1 MWLKKQLRARPI
13 CANVTGYCIDA
24 PMLGSK
30 RKILYVCTEDWFFHS
45 HFLPLLEAAKSSGL
59 DDIYL
64 ATSTGGKHR
73 EIEKL
78 GVEII
83 PVEFDRASK
92 GLFSTFRLLGQLAR
106 AIYRI
111 KPDVVHFI
119 SLKPVLVGGLAALF
133 YRAPAKV
140 FHITGLGTL
149 GEGEGW
155 KKKILR
161 SVIFRLPVW
170 YLRQKNTELLVE
182 NPDDLDYL
190 KSYGLA
196 PDTPATI
203 VGGAGVDPELFPDL
217 SLNSQA
223 KPQPKTVHLAFV
235 GRIIKTK
242 GIDVLVDAMAMPD
255 IYTADIHLD
264 LYGIPDSANPG
275 SYRMKTIEYW
285 NKETNVSYHGFSS
298 DVVTIWKNADICV
311 VPTRTREG
319 LPRAMLEAAV
329 CARPLIVTDVP
340 GCRHFVEDGVQGL
353 VVPPEDAPALAIAIA
368 RLAKDPQLRTTM
380 GKAAR
385 QRVMDKF
392 TKAHVVA
399 DVAKTY
405 DRLLKRRA

>member
-1 MWLKKQLRARPI
+1 
-13 CANVTGYCIDA
+13 
-24 PMLGSK
+24 MLGSR

-45 HFLPLLEAAKSSGL
+45 HFLPLLEAAKSSGV
-59 DDIYL
+59 DDIFL
-64 ATSTGGKHR
+64 ATTTNNKYR

-78 GVEII
+78 GVTVISI
-83 PVEFDRASK
+83 NFDRASR
-92 GLFSTFRLLGQLAR
+92 GFFSTLKLLGLIAR
-106 AIYRI
+106 TIARV

-119 SLKPVLVGGLAALF
+119 SLKPILVGGLAALL

-140 FHITGLGTL
+140 FHITGIGTL
-149 GEGEGW
+149 GEGNSGM
-155 KKKILR
+155 KKLAR
-161 SVIFRLPVW
+161 SVIFRLPGL

-182 NPDDLDYL
+182 NPDDADYL
-190 KSYGLA
+190 KDYGL
-196 PDTPATI
+196 PCDTPVT
-203 VGGAGVDPELFPDL
+203 VLGGAGVDPELFPDL
-217 SLNSQA
+217 SLLPPA
-223 KPQPKTVHLAFV
+223 RPRPKTVRLAFV
-235 GRIIKTK
+235 GRMIKTK
-242 GIDVLVDAMAMPD
+242 GVDVLVDAMATPD
-255 IYTADIHLD
+255 IYTADIQLD

-275 SYRMKTIEYW
+275 SYKLKTIEYW

-353 VVPPEDAPALAIAIA
+353 VVPPEDAPALALAIA
-368 RLAKDPQLRTTM
+368 RLVNDPQLRNDM

-385 QRVMDKF
+385 QRVLDKF
-392 TKAHVVA
+392 TKTHVIN

-405 DRLLKRRA
+405 KRLLSHKHP